1 MTILVRQNIYAA
13 FLDGEATAMEALRS
27 LCSDYEEIESSYKD
41 FERIRESVREQI
53 GNVLLKLDGS
63 RAIVDGF
70 GVLMLTSPSVTVS
83 YDKAKIRD
91 LICALIE
98 EDNEAMAERI
108 EACQAKSM
116 RAGGLRIERERR

>member
-27 LCSDYEEIESSYKD
+27 LCNDYDEIESSYKD

-53 GNVLLKLDGS
+53 GNVLLRLDGS

-70 GVLMLTSPSVTVS
+70 GVLMLTSPGVS
-83 YDKAKIRD
+83 IKYDKAKLRE
-91 LICALIE
+91 LIIE
-98 EDNEAMAERI
+98 LVDEGNEAMAERI
-108 EACQAKSM
+108 EACQERKE
-116 RAGGLRIERERR
+116 RVGGLRIERAR